1 MVYCQRCGKQNDEGA
16 QFCNKCGGNL
26 VGPQRHYPK
35 KRDEQ
40 CENQCEDEC
49 QSNSKEN
56 AIFWGIVVVLIG
68 LYVVF
73 EFGVKRIDGLP
84 SWVYNFE
91 FCWILPILI
100 GLAILAAGVRIIVKK
115 T

>member
-1 MVYCQRCGKQNDEGA
+1 MVYCQRCGKQNEEGA
-16 QFCNKCGGNL
+16 QFCNKCGANL
-26 VGPQRHYPK
+26 VGPQRPYPK
-35 KRDEQ
+35 KREDQ

-49 QSNSKEN
+49 QGSSKEN

-73 EFGVKRIDGLP
+73 EFGVKNIEGLP
-84 SWVYNFE
+84 SWIYTFE
-91 FCWILPILI
+91 FCWILPVLI
-100 GLAILAAGVRIIVKK
+100 GLVILAAGARMIIKK

>member
-1 MVYCQRCGKQNDEGA
+1 MVYCQRCGKQNVEGA
-16 QFCNKCGGNL
+16 QFCNKCGANL

-91 FCWILPILI
+91 FCWILPIII
-100 GLAILAAGVRIIVKK
+100 GLAILAAGVRMVIKK